1 MLLFT
6 ITINYTMYKYH
17 FTDESKH
24 TAFFMYE
31 EYNGFFITF
40 SYEDYAGRDVKSF
53 VSSNLKHEV
62 DVDLRQL
69 LNYIFREQFDIET
82 AENNVPESIVKIA
95 CNAID
100 GYFR

>member
-1 MLLFT
+1 
-6 ITINYTMYKYH
+6 MYKYH

-53 VSSNLKHEV
+53 VSSNLKDEADIV
-62 DVDLRQL
+62 RQQ

-82 AENNVPESIVKIA
+82 AENNVPEYIVKIA